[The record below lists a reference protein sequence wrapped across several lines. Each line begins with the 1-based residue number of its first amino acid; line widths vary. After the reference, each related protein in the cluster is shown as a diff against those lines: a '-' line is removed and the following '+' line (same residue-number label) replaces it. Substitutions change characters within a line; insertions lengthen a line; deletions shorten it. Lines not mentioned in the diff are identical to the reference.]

1 MELLAVLALL
11 ALFALLPVTAS
22 ADAPITTITVN
33 ETTDSPL
40 APAAK
45 LTACESEAAG
55 KGCTLRAAV
64 ELANEESKEFS
75 NIVTVEVPGET
86 FNETLGTLTIEDG
99 AQVLITGAGAAE
111 TIIAGNRSGAVVD
124 VSGGTLTVR
133 GVTIRDGE
141 DSGVSGGGI
150 SAEEFSTLTVE
161 ASGISENEAENG
173 GGVFAGYDAVV
184 TIDESTIEHNRAESE
199 GGGVW
204 DAGAEVVVERS
215 KIEDNEAD
223 WGGGIGASVGSGGS
237 DCESGAPRP
246 NVRGGAAAA
255 LAFDEHSLTV
265 EQSTIEGNTAEAGNG
280 GGVYIWHGYDD
291 DCGVKASA
299 HHAATKD
306 LRPDSSVFEEEEEG
320 LTIDQSTISHNSADV
335 VVGEGYGGEGGG
347 IYEEGEDIGDPIVN
361 STIADNVAQS
371 DGGGV
376 GVGYGGTAVLV
387 SDTVF
392 GNTVEASEVDAA
404 KVAKPAVEELA
415 AAGNNLA
422 ADPYTYGL
430 IELRNTIVAEP
441 SSATENCEGEIESYV
456 PGAGYNLDYPSST
469 EEGSTTDTCG
479 LSTEDHD
486 LVGVSPGLEEAGL
499 QENGGPTQTIALL
512 SSSPAIGVVPLAE
525 DCAETSDGPASIDQ
539 RGEPRPGIVGDG
551 CDIGAYEYQGTK
563 APETKTSETKTST
576 STSTTTTTTTA
587 TTPAP
592 ATGVLP
598 FKAATPKLCSSLR
611 RLTIHIQNVKQ
622 FGIASAVIEIDGHHK
637 RTLRGKHLSAPIN
650 LVGLPLGTY
659 TVEIVAHLRDGRT
672 LRGERVYHTCV
683 PKKPGHA
690 YLPL

>member
-22 ADAPITTITVN
+22 ADVPITTITVN

-40 APAAK
+40 APSAK

-75 NIVTVEVPGET
+75 NVVTVDVPGET

-99 AQVLITGAGAAE
+99 AQVVITGAGAGE
-111 TIIAGNRSGAVVD
+111 TIIAGNRSGVVVD
-124 VSGGTLTVR
+124 VSGGTLTVH

-161 ASGISENEAENG
+161 ASDISENEAENG

-184 TIDESTIEHNRAESE
+184 TIEESTIEHNRAESE

-246 NVRGGAAAA
+246 SVGGRAAAA

-280 GGVYIWHGYDD
+280 GGVYVWHGYDD
-291 DCGVKASA
+291 DCGVKPLARQ
-299 HHAATKD
+299 AAAKD
-306 LRPDSSVFEEEEEG
+306 LRPDSSVFEEEEG
-320 LTIDQSTISHNSADV
+320 LAIDQSTIAHNQADV

-347 IYEEGEDIGDPIVN
+347 IYEEGEDYGDPIVN
-361 STIADNVAQS
+361 STIAENVAQS

-392 GNTVEASEVDAA
+392 GNTVEAREVDAA
-404 KVAKPAVEELA
+404 KTAKPAVEELV

-441 SSATENCEGEIESYV
+441 SSATENCEGEIQSYV

-469 EEGSTTDTCG
+469 GEGSSTDTCG

-525 DCAETSDGPASIDQ
+525 DCAETSGGPASIDQ
-539 RGEPRPGIVGDG
+539 RGEPRPGIVGGG

-563 APETKTSETKTST
+563 ALETKTSETKTST
-576 STSTTTTTTTA
+576 STSTATTTTTP